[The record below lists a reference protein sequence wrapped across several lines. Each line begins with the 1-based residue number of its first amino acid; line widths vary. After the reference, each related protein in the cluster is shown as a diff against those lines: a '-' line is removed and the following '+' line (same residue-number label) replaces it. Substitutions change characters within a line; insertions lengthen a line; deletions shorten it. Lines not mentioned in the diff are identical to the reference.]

1 MKESLKQGLAFEFSF
16 PVQEERL
23 VPHLL
28 PDSPE
33 FQLMPRV
40 LATGYMV
47 GLMEWAC
54 IKALNP
60 YLDWP
65 REQTVGVHVDLSHTA
80 ATPAGLTVLV
90 RGRLDEIQGRKLIF
104 SMSAHDGVD
113 EISQGR
119 HDRYVINAESFNARA
134 EAKRRR
140 AAGAGAGR
148 EA

>member
-1 MKESLKQGLAFEFSF
+1 MKDSLQPGLTFEFSF
-16 PVQEERL
+16 PISEKYL

-60 YLDWP
+60 HLHWP

-80 ATPAGLTVLV
+80 ATPAGLTVAV
-90 RGRLDEIQGRKLIF
+90 KGRLDVMEGRKLIF
-104 SMSAHDGVD
+104 SLSAHDGVD
-113 EISQGR
+113 EISRGR
-119 HDRYVINAESFNARA
+119 HERYIIMADSFNARA

-140 AAGAGAGR
+140 AAGGGAGR

>member
-1 MKESLKQGLAFEFSF
+1 MKDTLKPGLSFEYSF
-16 PVQEERL
+16 PIDEDRL

-33 FQLMPRV
+33 FSIMPRV

-54 IKALNP
+54 IKAMNP
-60 YLDWP
+60 HLDWP
-65 REQTVGVHVDLSHTA
+65 REQSVGIHVDLSHTA
-80 ATPAGLTVLV
+80 ATPAGLTLV
-90 RGRLDEIQGRKLIF
+90 VKGHLDEMQGRKLVF

-113 EISQGR
+113 EISRGR
-119 HDRYVINAESFNARA
+119 HERYVINAESFNARA

-140 AAGAGAGR
+140 AAG
-148 EA
+148 